1 LVENGAP
8 PLPRLYLREMGTARL
23 LDRETE
29 VKLAS
34 QLAVARLAIQELLRG
49 LPESCREFVLAG
61 DASDPDLGAD
71 WPLHRVETFIR
82 KLVRFNALHPDTK
95 AAATLRKIRTH
106 KSSLDGARDRIIL
119 ANLRLV
125 VHIAKK
131 YGNRGL
137 PLMDLIQEGNLGLL
151 TAAERFEHERGNR
164 FSTYASWWIRQSIER
179 AIADT
184 SRTIRIPVQVNI
196 EVRRVEH
203 AARDLSQRFGRNA
216 TPLEIATQLGMPE
229 DAVNHALAIVR
240 EPSPLEGGAG
250 DREGYDVAKFV
261 PDTQVPSPFQD
272 ASQRQIKERVASVLK
287 VLNPREEKIVR
298 MRFGIGREVART
310 LAETGERL
318 RLSRERVRQ
327 IEAIALAKIKASPL
341 CDDLAELFGL
351 DTPRRAVP
359 GQSEVGEHPMALAR
373 A

>member
-1 LVENGAP
+1 
-8 PLPRLYLREMGTARL
+8 
-23 LDRETE
+23 
-29 VKLAS
+29 
-34 QLAVARLAIQELLRG
+34 
-49 LPESCREFVLAG
+49 
-61 DASDPDLGAD
+61 
-71 WPLHRVETFIR
+71 
-82 KLVRFNALHPDTK
+82 
-95 AAATLRKIRTH
+95 
-106 KSSLDGARDRIIL
+106 
-119 ANLRLV
+119 
-125 VHIAKK
+125 
-131 YGNRGL
+131 
-137 PLMDLIQEGNLGLL
+137 MDLIQEGNLGLL

-196 EVRRVEH
+196 DVRRVEY

-261 PDTQVPSPFQD
+261 PDTQVPSPFQE

-287 VLNPREEKIVR
+287 VLNPREGKIVR
-298 MRFGIGREVART
+298 MRFGIGREAART

-318 RLSRERVRQ
+318 SLSRERVRQ
-327 IEAIALAKIKASPL
+327 IEVIALAKIKASPL

-351 DTPRRAVP
+351 EATRRAVP
-359 GQSEVGEHPMALAR
+359 GRYRVG
-373 A
+373 

>member
-1 LVENGAP
+1 LLRGDSVENGAP

-23 LDRETE
+23 LDRQTE

-34 QLAVARLAIQELLRG
+34 QLAVARLAIQELLQG
-49 LPESCREFVLAG
+49 LPECCREFVLAG
-61 DASDPDLGAD
+61 DASDPDLGAN
-71 WPLHRVETFIR
+71 WPLHLVETFIR
-82 KLVRFNALHPDTK
+82 KLVRFNALHPDTN
-95 AAATLRKIRTH
+95 AAAALRKIRTH
-106 KSSLDGARDRIIL
+106 KNSLDGARDRIIL

-196 EVRRVEH
+196 DVRRVEY

-250 DREGYDVAKFV
+250 DREGYDVAKLV
-261 PDTQVPSPFQD
+261 PDTQVPSPFQE

-287 VLNPREEKIVR
+287 VLNPREGKIVR
-298 MRFGIGREVART
+298 MRFGIGREAART

-318 RLSRERVRQ
+318 SLSRERVRQ
-327 IEAIALAKIKASPL
+327 IEVIALAKIKASPL

-351 DTPRRAVP
+351 EATRRAVP
-359 GQSEVGEHPMALAR
+359 GRYRVG
-373 A
+373 